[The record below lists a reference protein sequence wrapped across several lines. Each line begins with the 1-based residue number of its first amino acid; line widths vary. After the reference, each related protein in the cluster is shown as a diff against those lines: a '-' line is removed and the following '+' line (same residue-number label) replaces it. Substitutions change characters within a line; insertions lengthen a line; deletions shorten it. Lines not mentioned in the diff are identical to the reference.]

1 MTSPAW
7 SGVPVVLADAQTVPV
22 PLQVLVGDASGL
34 APEGQ
39 GASLDLV

>member
-1 MTSPAW
+1 MTLHPW
-7 SGVPVVLADAQTVPV
+7 SGMPFVLAYAQTVPV
-22 PLQVLVGDASGL
+22 TLQAPVGDASGL